1 MKAVVAALILTM
13 TCTACG
19 NTETVSEPQVVE
31 ETAEVEATVEDT
43 VTTENVV
50 EEIAEELTEETVDVA
65 DEVVAEDETSNTE
78 EPEAVEEEPQEE
90 AVVEEVTEAV
100 VEEPEEE
107 AVVYTYTDM
116 TATKFA
122 KSSVNVRDL
131 PSKDGNKIGS
141 LSTNTE
147 VAVTGKCNET
157 GWFRFE
163 LNGQIAYVS
172 NAFLVDEKVVIEE
185 KPVAE
190 APANEGGESVQTPPA
205 QTADYEYYKWYDKG
219 AYMIAY
225 VPHNDSCPEEWRGY
239 IAPGWDEAY
248 NIITARYAG
257 TERNL
262 VNKFICTCRKN
273 TGDWLYIVEAK
284 KVDYETNKDYMYKD
298 GGFYLEAKWNAKNYP
313 SDYFLD

>member
-1 MKAVVAALILTM
+1 MKNKTIKAVVATLILTM
-13 TCTACG
+13 TFTACG
-19 NTETVSEPQVVE
+19 NTESVSEPQVVE
-31 ETAEVEATVEDT
+31 DTAEVEATVEDT

-50 EEIAEELTEETVDVA
+50 EEVAEELTEETVDVA

-90 AVVEEVTEAV
+90 AVVEEVTEEV

-172 NAFLVDEKVVIEE
+172 NAYLVDEKVVIEE

-190 APANEGGESVQTPPA
+190 APAEVPSNTPV
-205 QTADYEYYKWYDKG
+205 QTADHEYYKWYDKG
-219 AYMIAY
+219 AYFIAY
-225 VPHNDSCPEEWRGY
+225 VPKNESCPEEWRGY
-239 IAPGWDEAY
+239 QAPGFQEAY
-248 NIITARYAG
+248 DTIAARYAG
-257 TERNL
+257 TERNRIDKGL
-262 VNKFICTCRKN
+262 WKSPSEKGIR
-273 TGDWLYIVEAK
+273 LYIVEATTYDASVD
-284 KVDYETNKDYMYKD
+284 KVYFYSD
-298 GGFYLEAKWNAKNYP
+298 GGIYREVGLKENVIYVN
-313 SDYFLD
+313 